1 MSHSPLLG
9 MVLKWLRGVF
19 GKHIGGRNVVR
30 RFESYSLRSPKSW
43 TVIEGLLEYPL
54 TVATADSDVTF
65 LKFLV
70 EKYVKFIFAY
80 LVTVPVW
87 MNR

>member
-1 MSHSPLLG
+1 MANLYFG
-9 MVLKWLRGVF
+9 EVLKWLRGMF

-30 RFESYSLRSPKSW
+30 RFKSYSLRSPKSW

-54 TVATADSDVTF
+54 TVATADSDVYF
-65 LKFLV
+65 LKFMV
-70 EKYVKFIFAY
+70 EMYVKFIFAY
-80 LVTVPVW
+80 LVTVPVR